1 MAEIE
6 SKVNAMENYHIETL
20 LSHYA
25 ENRDE
30 YFGAVVPPIFQN
42 SLFTFKTWD
51 DISSAF
57 DDPVNNC
64 IYTRG
69 RNPSVAMLEEKIAKI
84 AGGEK
89 AKMFSSGMGA
99 ISAAIMHY
107 VKSGDHII
115 TLKNIYGPASNF
127 INKYLRAKMNID
139 VTFLSGT
146 DAEEF
151 RTSIRPNTKLIYLES
166 PATAV
171 FSLQDIRA
179 VTKIAKENNINT
191 IIDNTWATPIF
202 QKTLE
207 MGIDLEVHSCSKYIG
222 GHSDVVAGVVIGKT
236 KDISEIFLNEHALFG
251 AKLAPYEAWLLM
263 RSLRT
268 LPIRMLRHQE
278 NSLFVAEYLEKH
290 PKIKTIYYPGLK
302 SFPQYELAKKQMTGF
317 TGLMS
322 FIIDC
327 EELDKIKAFVNNLKL
342 YKIGVSWGGHESLIF
357 APAIGYLK
365 ELPPEQFKAMG
376 ISLGTIRISV
386 GLENKEDLVR
396 DLELSLSLI

>member
-1 MAEIE
+1 MN
-6 SKVNAMENYHIETL
+6 SKTMENYELETII
-20 LSHYA
+20 SHYA
-25 ENRDE
+25 EERDE

-42 SLFTFKTWD
+42 SLFTFNTWD
-51 DISSAF
+51 DISAAF

-69 RNPSVAMLEEKIAKI
+69 RNPSVAMLEEKIARI

-99 ISAAIMHY
+99 ISSAILHY
-107 VKSGDHII
+107 VKSGDHVI

-127 INKYLRAKMNID
+127 MNKYLRNKMNID

-146 DAEEF
+146 VTEEF
-151 RTSIRPNTKLIYLES
+151 RSSIRSNTKLIYLES

-179 VTKIAKENNINT
+179 VAQIAKENNIKT

-202 QKTLE
+202 QKPIE

-222 GHSDVVAGVVIGKT
+222 GHSDVIAGVVIGKT
-236 KDISEIFLNEHALFG
+236 KDIDEIFLNEHAFLG
-251 AKLAPYEAWLLM
+251 AKLSPFEAWLLM

-278 NSLFVAEYLEKH
+278 NSMRVAEYLEKH
-290 PKIKTIYYPGLK
+290 QKIKTVYYPGLK
-302 SFPQYELAKKQMTGF
+302 SSPQYELGIKQMTGF

-322 FIIDC
+322 FVIDC
-327 EELDKIKAFVNNLKL
+327 EDLEKIKRFVNSLKL
-342 YKIGVSWGGHESLIF
+342 FKIGVSWGGHESLFF

-386 GLENKEDLVR
+386 GLENKEDLVS
-396 DLELSLSLI
+396 DLEESLSLI